1 MFAHVLLDSFM
12 SCHFMS
18 CHVISCHVMPFHSF
32 HSFQSFH
39 LFRSFHS
46 FNSFHFISFIHSFIQ
61 WFNQKSVHWF
71 IEAFI
76 ASFIQYCKSL
86 IHELIH
92 FLVNSLIHLL
102 FQWLIDLPYSL
113 FWQPFAHSFDA
124 PRNPNLSLILPSH
137 RHSLRDAALFR
148 NFRQSAAEEYLCTW
162 YSYIIL
168 SLYNIA
174 RANVRAY
181 A

>member
-1 MFAHVLLDSFM
+1 M
-12 SCHFMS
+12 SCLIHS
-18 CHVISCHVMPFHSF
+18 CHVISWHVIPIIPFIPF
-32 HSFQSFH
+32 IPFIQ
-39 LFRSFHS
+39 
-46 FNSFHFISFIHSFIQ
+46 FISFIHSFIQ

-102 FQWLIDLPYSL
+102 FQWLIDLFTHSFIKSLIPWFIYSFLFIPRLPYSL

-124 PRNPNLSLILPSH
+124 PRNPNLSLILHPTDILLETRLFFETS
-137 RHSLRDAALFR
+137 AKALPR
-148 NFRQSAAEEYLCTW
+148 STW